1 MPPTRCAAGAELDG
15 AALVAELDAQNL
27 LGLADPADPVKKI
40 HMPRAA
46 AELAI
51 GDALEPDLLLHP
63 HDIADRR
70 ILDPP
75 QLRGRNPPRL
85 MLPPRPQQLRRPQQT
100 PDMIGAKRWRIRI
113 GHDGLLLLQYPVSVM
128 AGPDLARPGHP

>member
-1 MPPTRCAAGAELDG
+1 MAVVPAGATDFRKAKSSAKIVSSSRSLPPTRCAAGVELDG
-15 AALVAELDAQNL
+15 AALVAEPDVQNL

-51 GDALEPDLLLHP
+51 GDALEPDLPLHP
-63 HDIADRR
+63 HDIANRR

-75 QLRGRNPPRL
+75 QLRRRNPPRL

-100 PDMIGAKRWRIRI
+100 PDMIGAKR
-113 GHDGLLLLQYPVSVM
+113 
-128 AGPDLARPGHP
+128 RPR